1 MSILIQRARMVTVVV
16 RLGQLVFQQHEV
28 GRVGTIGSEPDPRFG
43 DTGVGV
49 VTTMNDISVVVP
61 DRMFFPEQMIFDPTD
76 VVSREIAA
84 ISTRVLRQNTCD
96 VVDIAVVAPKTV
108 VSVLGPFECREIIAW
123 TNRSARVS
131 IGHDRRCVGSGD
143 LTGMMHPVRRRRRAL
158 CSGVSIPSAFAIGV
172 VITDQPIASGR
183 GRSTGTVQA

>member
-1 MSILIQRARMVTVVV
+1 MVTVVV

-28 GRVGTIGSEPDPRFG
+28 GRVGTVGSEPDPRFG

-61 DRMFFPEQMIFDPTD
+61 DRMFLAEQMIFDPTD
-76 VVSREIAA
+76 VVSRKIAA
-84 ISTRVLRQNTCD
+84 VSTRVLRQNTRD
-96 VVDIAVVAPKTV
+96 VVDVAVVASETL
-108 VSVLGPFECREIIAW
+108 VSVLGPFECREVIAW
-123 TNRSARVS
+123 ANCSTRVN
-131 IGHDRRCVGSGD
+131 IGHGRRCVGSAD
-143 LTGMMHPVRRRRRAL
+143 LTGMMHPVRRRRRTL

-172 VITDQPIASGR
+172 VITDQPIASSL